1 MAIAINLCDLDQE
14 SGSRNEKK
22 KMGLNYILVELKGL
36 VFAQDMTVQ

>member
-1 MAIAINLCDLDQE
+1 MAIVINLSDLDQE
-14 SGSRNEKK
+14 SGSRNEK